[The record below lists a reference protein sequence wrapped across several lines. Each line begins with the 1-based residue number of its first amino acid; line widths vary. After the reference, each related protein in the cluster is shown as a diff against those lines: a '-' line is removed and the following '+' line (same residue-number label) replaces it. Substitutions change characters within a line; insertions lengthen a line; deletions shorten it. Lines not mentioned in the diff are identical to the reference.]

1 MASWPTQSDYKDAL
15 QNPDTAFRDP
25 DLRQSRAERSPMGV
39 PRARSGAFASVYKM
53 TGPKGVVALKL
64 FNFPNEDRARRY
76 RAVSD
81 YLELTLGPKKPPCVV
96 KFRYHT
102 DGIRVGKL
110 WYPTLTMAW
119 VKGVSLGEWVRQAVE
134 RKAPG
139 LADVRKMAD
148 SWVALTEQLRST
160 KIAHGDLQHDNIMV
174 VGDAPVL
181 VDYDGMCVPAL
192 DPADPT
198 KKLEQL
204 EFGKPA
210 YQHPARS
217 VERLG
222 STLDQFSA
230 WVIFIALRA
239 IVADP
244 QLYAKYVLK
253 TDNENLLFTPAD
265 MQHPAASELWP
276 DLIACKDPE
285 ISGWARALRES
296 LDKPFNKIPPFTLD
310 PFVRL
315 RKLAGA
321 GTRDWVQIEAET
333 ERLKK
338 TGKDVPVDLW
348 DRVNPVGALREL
360 CAARVKDWVKIAGEG
375 ERLLA
380 TGRLLPTD
388 VKPVYEDARKRVAAR
403 NAVKKALDDR
413 NPRAAVTAYLAALID
428 DWADPKLVTGAKTA
442 AEQVPLLNE
451 LKAAVAAPGDGRAL
465 VKLWDAHAPKLATV
479 AEARIYEAAAAGW
492 RTRIK
497 AADTFLRVFTKS
509 PQTEREVAEAWQAVL
524 AAGPLHPSVTEVHRQ
539 RGTDALRWWPLLERL
554 RRVPNAAAHENDT
567 QLLTAWGNGS
577 ALAGCA
583 EAIPFAHRAIEARER
598 VALVDALERAIKQ
611 AEQGGPEDAVVAA
624 AKKLPAGYPHPHA
637 NRAGEGSEGLWLM
650 AEVQR
655 AIDRPRPS
663 DRAIAAAY
671 DKLKEKNPRLA
682 DRLERVNPALYSESE
697 KATQRRQLL
706 DRFARIDAEELRVDK
721 QDQRWLALW
730 SEHGKA
736 LSDRADREEL
746 RARLTLARDRLE
758 KWSKIA
764 EALAARDVF
773 ALRKQFAAH
782 SAALANYPPFAD
794 RLGEIQELLARA
806 DRITSIQQ
814 KIDATTALAPDD
826 LTFLRDNHSV
836 FDADTKSAIETQVR
850 ARLAGEARLV
860 PAFPAYSSAGKRGGL
875 VKACWSWG
883 GHGLISHCIVAVD
896 GRRFLADPSEADPY
910 SRINCLPE
918 NHQREG
924 GGITLVPPNGA
935 PQAYVTIWPVVE
947 LGWKTIYGA
956 PLTIGPVPV
965 GSTSPSAS
973 RW

>member
-1 MASWPTQSDYKDAL
+1 MPSWPTQSDYKDAL

-76 RAVSD
+76 QAVSD
-81 YLELTLGPKKPPCVV
+81 YLELTLGPRKPSCVV

-102 DGIRVGKL
+102 NGIRVGKL
-110 WYPTLTMAW
+110 WYPTLTMSW
-119 VKGVSLGEWVRQAVE
+119 VRGVSLGEWVRQAVE
-134 RKAPG
+134 RKAAG
-139 LADVRKMAD
+139 IADIRKMAD
-148 SWVALTEQLRST
+148 SWVALTEQLQT
-160 KIAHGDLQHDNIMV
+160 AKIAHGDLQHDNIMV

-192 DPADPT
+192 DPLDPA

-210 YQHPARS
+210 YQHPGRA
-217 VERLG
+217 VERLNG
-222 STLDQFSA
+222 NLDQFSA

-239 IVADP
+239 IAADP
-244 QLYAKYVLK
+244 LLYAKYVLK

-265 MQHPAASELWP
+265 MQNPAASELWP
-276 DLIACKDPE
+276 SLIACKDPE
-285 ISGWARALRES
+285 ISGWARVLREA
-296 LDKPFNKIPPFTLD
+296 LDKPFSKIPPFVLD
-310 PFVRL
+310 PFDRL

-321 GTRDWVQIEAET
+321 SARDWGQIEAET

-338 TGKDVPVDLW
+338 NGKDVPAELW
-348 DRVNPVGALREL
+348 DRVNPVGSLREL
-360 CAARVKDWVKIAGEG
+360 CAARTKDWAKIAVEG

-380 TGRLLPTD
+380 TGRLLPSD
-388 VKPVYEDARKRVAAR
+388 VKPIYEEARKRVAVR
-403 NAVKKALDDR
+403 NTVKKALDER
-413 NPRAAVTAYLAALID
+413 NPRAVVTTYQPALID
-428 DWADPKLVTGAKTA
+428 DWADPKLIAGARSAT
-442 AEQVPLLNE
+442 EQVALLNE
-451 LKAAVAAPGDGRAL
+451 LKAVVAAPGDGRAL
-465 VKLWDAHAPKLATV
+465 VKLWDGHAPKLTAV
-479 AEARIYEAAAAGW
+479 PEARLYETAATGW
-492 RTRIK
+492 RVRIT
-497 AADTFLRVFTKS
+497 AADNFLRVLAKS

-524 AAGPLHPSVTEVHRQ
+524 AAGPLHPVLTEMHRQ
-539 RGTDALRWWPLLERL
+539 RGIDAARWAPILERL
-554 RRVPNAAAHENDT
+554 RRVSNVASHESDT
-567 QLLTAWGNGS
+567 QLLAAWGNGA

-583 EAIPFAHRAIEARER
+583 EAHPFAHRVTEARER
-598 VALVDALERAIKQ
+598 VALVEALALAIKRT
-611 AEQGGPEDAVVAA
+611 EQGGPEDAVVAA
-624 AKKLPAGYPHPHA
+624 AKKLPTGYSHPYVH
-637 NRAGEGSEGLWLM
+637 RAGEQAEGLWL
-650 AEVQR
+650 ATEFQR
-655 AIDRPRPS
+655 AVEHPRPS

-671 DKLKEKNPRLA
+671 EKLKEKNPKAAERLNRA
-682 DRLERVNPALYSESE
+682 NPALFAEGE
-697 KATQRRQLL
+697 RAIERRQLL
-706 DRFARIDAEELRVDK
+706 DRFARIAVDEPRADK
-721 QDQRWLALW
+721 QDQKWLALW
-730 SEHGKA
+730 AESGKT

-764 EALAARDVF
+764 EALTARDAV
-773 ALRKQFAAH
+773 ALRKQFTAH
-782 SAALANYPPFAD
+782 GAALAEYPPLMD
-794 RLGEIQELLARA
+794 RMNEIRGQLTRA
-806 DRITSIQQ
+806 ERIASIRQ
-814 KIDATTALAPDD
+814 KIDTTAALAPED
-826 LTFLRDNHSV
+826 LAFLRDNHSE
-836 FDADTKSAIETQVR
+836 FDPDTKSAIETQVR
-850 ARLAGEARLV
+850 TRLAGEARLV
-860 PAFPAYSSAGKRGGL
+860 PAFPAYSSSGKRGL

-883 GHGLISHCIVAVD
+883 GQGLISHCIVAVD

-947 LGWKTIYGA
+947 LGWKTIYGV

-965 GSTSPSAS
+965 GNVSPSPS